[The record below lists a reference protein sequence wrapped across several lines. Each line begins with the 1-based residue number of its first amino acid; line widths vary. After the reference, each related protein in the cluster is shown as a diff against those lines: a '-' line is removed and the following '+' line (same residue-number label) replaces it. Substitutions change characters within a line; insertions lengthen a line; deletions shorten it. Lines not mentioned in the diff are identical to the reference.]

1 MDYIGEYGIYFLAVV
16 VLLYHIKY
24 PCNMRL
30 YYGLVSFGVCMIV
43 FKKFEEA
50 LLVGLFV
57 ALSSDLYKKYL
68 RETFEGFIEGEE
80 SHEDS
85 KEDPKKDDEGDGD
98 EGFKEDLAEQ
108 DFDNYINLQETYKQN
123 VENLDSTTLDKMT
136 SQTEKFMEQQ
146 KDLMKVVEK
155 LGPTLKEGMSML
167 KTFGNLNDSMNK
179 P

>member
-1 MDYIGEYGIYFLAVV
+1 MDYIEEYGIYFLAVI
-16 VLLYHIKY
+16 VLLYHVKY

-30 YYGLVSFGVCMIV
+30 YYGLVSFGICMIV

-80 SHEDS
+80 SQDDKKEGLKEEKKEE
-85 KEDPKKDDEGDGD
+85 KED
-98 EGFKEDLAEQ
+98 FKEDLAEQ
-108 DFDNYINLQETYKQN
+108 DFDSYINIQETYKQN
-123 VENLDSTTLDKMT
+123 VEQLDSGTLEKMT

>member
-1 MDYIGEYGIYFLAVV
+1 MDYIDEYGIYFLAVV

-43 FKKFEEA
+43 FKQFEEA

-80 SHEDS
+80 SHKEDKKEDS
-85 KEDPKKDDEGDGD
+85 SGDDEED

-167 KTFGNLNDSMNK
+167 KTFSNLKDSVK
-179 P
+179 SP